1 MNEREVLELMRALFV
16 TEDGWRNLKG
26 LAVSIDRRLAALPAA
41 AQEKPD
47 PTRCVV
53 CGWTLAGSREQ
64 GCVAG
69 DCSYRPAQGTPEH
82 DRIKDRLRAQMSAP
96 AAAQADGEEPTL
108 EECVLRYSRHPGNC
122 REAIADLRAFILASR
137 ARPAPSQ
144 AVDVEGIVSWLKE
157 RSATPGAD
165 IDDVERVIRWKLAQF
180 VNSSPAPSHALV
192 EAADAMRGVFFDDV
206 DGAICTEGTTEY
218 LRKILDAY
226 DLARATLAA
235 AKKDGGA

>member
-1 MNEREVLELMRALFV
+1 MDERQVLELMRDVFMCEASWNV
-16 TEDGWRNLKG
+16 G
-26 LAVSIDRRLAALPAA
+26 LIAEINRRLAALTEA

-53 CGWTLAGSREQ
+53 CGWPLAESRKQ

-69 DCSYRPAQGTPEH
+69 DCSYRPTPGTPEH

-108 EECVLRYSRHPGNC
+108 EECVLRYSRHPGDC

-137 ARPAPSQ
+137 ARPAPS
-144 AVDVEGIVSWLKE
+144 
-157 RSATPGAD
+157 
-165 IDDVERVIRWKLAQF
+165 
-180 VNSSPAPSHALV
+180 HALV
-192 EAADAMRGVFFDDV
+192 EAGDAMRHAAHLLRTSCYQVQVTAEARVFDD
-206 DGAICTEGTTEY
+206 AAS
-218 LRKILDAY
+218 LY

-235 AKKDGGA
+235 AKQEGGA